1 MMSDTPRR
9 PWRAVRRQR
18 SAIPLGFTL
27 IELLVVIAIIAILIA
42 LLVPAVQKV
51 REASNRT
58 TCQNNLK
65 QMGLACHSIV
75 DLNKALPSGGWG
87 WDWIGVPGKGTG
99 PDQPGGWAYNL
110 LAFME
115 QDTLRK
121 LGHGK
126 TGSAFTSEMSLL
138 LETPVPL
145 LNCPTRRT
153 GGPWAYPR
161 GGSYFSATDSSSK
174 VDVPVANNV
183 IARCDYAANVGDENQ
198 DESFAGAAGGDSLD
212 IHHPPSAPL
221 DPTGVIY
228 YASKIRISDITR
240 GTSHT
245 FLIGERYLNPDD
257 YFTGNDPSD
266 NEGQYSGSDNDNQRD
281 TYQPPMRDKHGL
293 GDTFS
298 FGSAHEGGVNM
309 LACDGSV
316 HFIMY
321 SVQADVFKAAGN
333 RNLSAITDDP
343 W

>member
-1 MMSDTPRR
+1 MSNTPSRR
-9 PWRAVRRQR
+9 AARRQR
-18 SAIPLGFTL
+18 SAIPFGFTL

-42 LLVPAVQKV
+42 LLIPAVQKV

-99 PDQPGGWAYNL
+99 PDQPGGWSYNL

-138 LETPVPL
+138 LETAVPL

-161 GGSYFSATDSSSK
+161 GGSYFSATDSSSR

-198 DESFAGAAGGDSLD
+198 DESFAGAAGGDSID

-228 YASKIRISDITR
+228 YASNIRITDITR

-281 TYQPPMRDKHGL
+281 TYQPPMRDKRGL
-293 GDTFS
+293 RDTYS

-316 HFIMY
+316 HFVMY
-321 SVQADVFKAAGN
+321 SVHPDVFKAAGN